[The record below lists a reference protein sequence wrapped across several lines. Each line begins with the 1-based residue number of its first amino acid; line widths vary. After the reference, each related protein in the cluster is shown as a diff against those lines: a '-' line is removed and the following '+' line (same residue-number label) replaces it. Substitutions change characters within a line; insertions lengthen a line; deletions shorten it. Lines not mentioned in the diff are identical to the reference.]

1 MIPTLLVIGL
11 LADTLRVKAA
21 MTPPVFDGRATAAEW
36 GTPSCLIQRPGGMVR
51 LWLVRWEENE
61 YLAAEIEDSTYYWG
75 DDLVISLDTQG
86 DASPAPGHDDF
97 QWYFR
102 RMIDSSVVFR
112 GVAGKWQPP
121 RDDPDWRLGKE
132 RDGGGWEVRAED
144 RPTGWSLE
152 LKLDQAYFHEA
163 KAGALPRIAFRVF
176 DDSPQGWYI
185 WPQAAGAVQPTMLER
200 RPDWW
205 VPVQFEGEP

>member
-1 MIPTLLVIGL
+1 MIPALLVLGL
-11 LADTLRVKAA
+11 FADTLRVTTASTA
-21 MTPPVFDGRATAAEW
+21 PVFDGRATAGEW
-36 GTPSCLIQRPGGMVR
+36 GTPSCLIQRPGGVVR
-51 LWLVRWEENE
+51 LWLARWEESV

-97 QWYFR
+97 QWYLR

-112 GVAGKWQPP
+112 GNNGKWQPP
-121 RDDPDWRLGKE
+121 RDDPDWRLGKDRE
-132 RDGGGWEVRAED
+132 GGGWEIRTEN

-152 LKLDQAYFHEA
+152 LKLDQAYFREA
-163 KAGALPRIAFRVF
+163 KAGDLPRMAFRVF

-205 VPVQFEGEP
+205 APVRLEGES